1 MHRVRVNAPSGSYT
15 VIIGQGVLR
24 RAGALL
30 AELGKPSGFFIL
42 SSPRVWRRWGRQ
54 LQAVLQPL
62 GGSRAILF
70 DDREVAKQVTTVER
84 LCRALAR
91 AGADRDAVLVA
102 LGGGV
107 VGDVAGFTAAVY
119 LRGVRVVQVPTTLLA
134 QVDAAI
140 GGKTGVNLPEGK
152 NLVGAFHQPRLVLCE
167 LATLH
172 TLPPRE
178 FRAGLYEII
187 KCGVIRD
194 ARLFAFLERHLPAVL
209 ARRHEALSWVIAR
222 AVRVKA
228 EVVSRD
234 ERETGGERRVLN
246 FGHTIGHALES
257 LTGYRRFRHGEAVA
271 WGMLAESE
279 IAVVQ
284 GLLRRADGERIARLI
299 RRVGPLPA
307 LPRLRWPRLRAALY
321 ADKKTRGGR
330 LHFVLPRRIGAVEV
344 RNDIPEA
351 LLPEILR
358 QLRQT
363 HPPER

>member
-1 MHRVRVNAPSGSYT
+1 MKVNAPSGSYAV
-15 VIIGQGVLR
+15 VIGEGVLR
-24 RAGALL
+24 RAGVLL
-30 AELGKPSGFFIL
+30 AELGKTSGFYIL
-42 SSPRVWRRWGRQ
+42 SSPRVWRRWGKR
-54 LQAVLQPL
+54 LQAGLRPL
-62 GGSRAILF
+62 GRGRAILF
-70 DDREVAKQVTTVER
+70 EDREVAKRMATAER

-107 VGDVAGFTAAVY
+107 VGDVVGFTAAVY

-134 QVDAAI
+134 QVDAAV

-167 LATLH
+167 LATLR

-178 FRAGLYEII
+178 FRSGLYEVI

-194 ARLFAFLERHLPAVL
+194 ARLFAFLERHLHAVL
-209 ARRHEALSWVIAR
+209 AQRHEALSWVIAR

-228 EVVSRD
+228 EVVGRD
-234 ERETGGERRVLN
+234 EREVGGERRVLN

-271 WGMLAESE
+271 WGMLAETE
-279 IAVVQ
+279 MAVAQ
-284 GLLRRADGERIARLI
+284 GLLHHTDGERIARLI

-307 LPRLRWPRLRAALY
+307 LPRLRWARLRAALF

-351 LLPEILR
+351 WLPEILR

-363 HPPER
+363 HPRVR